1 MKETGNEDIN
11 ALNKNSSLQ
20 LLYDLRYM
28 LILCGGFAAYCG
40 LIYNDFFA
48 LQLDIFGTCLS

>member
-1 MKETGNEDIN
+1 MKVTGNEDIDN
-11 ALNKNSSLQ
+11 INKNSSLQ

-28 LILCGGFAAYCG
+28 LILCGGFATYCG

-48 LQLDIFGTCLS
+48 L